1 MTDRLP
7 AVILRLHDSIARH
20 DLDAVVSCFSVD
32 YRNETPLH
40 PSRSF
45 TGRAQVRKN
54 WTQIL
59 AAVPDLLPVLVRS
72 CTDAHTTWAEW
83 DWSGKKPDGS
93 LLLLRGVTVLGIAD
107 GLIAWSRFYLE
118 PVETSG
124 AGVDDA
130 VRAGVGTT

>member
-1 MTDRLP
+1 MTEPPPP
-7 AVILRLHDSIARH
+7 AVLRLRDGIAAH
-20 DLDAVVSCFSVD
+20 DLDVVVGCFRED

-59 AAVPDLLPVLVRS
+59 AAVPDLLPVMVRS
-72 CTDAHTTWAEW
+72 CTGAEATWVEW
-83 DWSGKKPDGS
+83 EWSGTKPDGS
-93 LLLLRGVTVLGIAD
+93 PLLLRGVTVLAIVD

-118 PVETSG
+118 PVEAG
-124 AGVDDA
+124 GVGVDEA
-130 VRAGVGTT
+130 VRAGVT